1 MLQHLTLKVHH
12 TCKMIIAYLGRDVK
26 DYRKNSLRNLAR
38 LKILCPECG
47 GNTALHGSYDR
58 HVHIEDKIEWIVIQ
72 RVICSGCGKTHA
84 VIPDFIKPY
93 KHYSTGD
100 IEFVLRDVEDGV
112 SPEHVDTAASDST
125 IKRWI
130 WEFRL
135 KGLQAA
141 GALRALLNRLFDK
154 AINEIRF
161 TGLKIFGALEYT
173 LGHFPAIESS
183 NLAIGEANLWLTN
196 HMTAVYV

>member
-1 MLQHLTLKVHH
+1 
-12 TCKMIIAYLGRDVK
+12 MIIAYLGRNVK
-26 DYRKNSLRNLAR
+26 DYAINFLRNLEKF
-38 LKILCPECG
+38 KILCPECG

-58 HVHIEDKIEWIVIQ
+58 HVHIDEKVEWVVIQ

-93 KHYSTGD
+93 KHYSAGD
-100 IEFVLRDVEDGV
+100 IEFALRDVEDGI
-112 SPEHVDTAASDST
+112 SPEHVDTAASAST

-130 WEFRL
+130 QEFRL

-154 AINEIRF
+154 TINEIRF
-161 TGLKIFGALEYT
+161 TGLKIFGILEHI
-173 LGHFPAIESS
+173 LEHFPAIESS
-183 NLAIGEANLWLTN
+183 RLAIGEANLWLTN
-196 HMTAVYV
+196 HMAGVYV